1 MTSSQGDAPAAML
14 YQHCESAYNK
24 MLETAKRVDGAVV
37 WEGALTRLITH
48 DLNLSIPYYT
58 SITRTLRAMGCIRQ
72 LKRGGGTAGSQ
83 WELINDPSEEK
94 FSAVMAQGAP
104 TPDTKG
110 PMGTGLMSQHSYQI
124 NQILRR
130 LQTLEDALVNIIEEE
145 GVVQDGE

>member
-24 MLETAKRVDGAVV
+24 MLESAKRVDGAVV
-37 WEGALTRLITH
+37 WEGALTRLITR

-83 WELINDPSEEK
+83 WELINDPTEDK
-94 FSAVMAQGAP
+94 FNEVLAKGVP
-104 TPDTKG
+104 TPDAKG
-110 PMGTGLMSQHSYQI
+110 PMGSGLLSQHSYQI
-124 NQILRR
+124 NQILQR
-130 LQTLEDALVNIIEEE
+130 LQVLEDALVNIINEEC
-145 GVVQDGE
+145 VVQDGE